1 MHDIDWRKPQSSRL
15 DKRVKMGRVMEAKGA
30 KPDRSC
36 PRPGERHTAAMRL
49 FCAFTLSFIPALVT
63 GCSYFNKTPT
73 ATGDPLL
80 GGPPTPAPLKTG
92 QPQPTTTPVTVL
104 PPMPA
109 PNFSSSPAALA
120 SGPSRPSD
128 NSRDLRIGSPQ
139 PGTDGW
145 AGRDPSSQAN
155 GATLTGI
162 QPSSDTVSRP
172 DSQPVA
178 NPVSLSGSQV
188 TTNEQA
194 QAILKS
200 RGVIWQRLDQVAN
213 TGEWKFSC
221 SLPNPQNPRLHRTY
235 EATAPDSLGATR
247 AVLDKIEKDQ

>member
-1 MHDIDWRKPQSSRL
+1 
-15 DKRVKMGRVMEAKGA
+15 MEAKGRTA
-30 KPDRSC
+30 KFNC
-36 PRPGERHTAAMRL
+36 PRPGERPTASMRL
-49 FCAFTLSFIPALVT
+49 FCLFTLSVLPVLGT

-73 ATGDPLL
+73 TTGDPLL
-80 GGPPTPAPLKTG
+80 GGPPAPAPLKTG
-92 QPQPTTTPVTVL
+92 QPLPTTPVTVL
-104 PPMPA
+104 PPMAA

-120 SGPSRPSD
+120 SGPSRSSD

-145 AGRDPSSQAN
+145 AGRDPNSQVN
-155 GATLTGI
+155 GSGATLMGI
-162 QPSSDTVSRP
+162 QPAADNVSRP

-178 NPVSLSGSQV
+178 SPVSLSSSQV

-194 QAILKS
+194 QAILKN

-235 EATAPDSLGATR
+235 EGTAPDSLGAIR